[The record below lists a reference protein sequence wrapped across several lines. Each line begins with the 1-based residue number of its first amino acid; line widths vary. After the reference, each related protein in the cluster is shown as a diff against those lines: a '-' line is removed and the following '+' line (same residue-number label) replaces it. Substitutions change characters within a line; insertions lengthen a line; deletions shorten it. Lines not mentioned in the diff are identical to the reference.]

1 MSHNYEKHTWS
12 VGEVITKALIDRM
25 ETGIDNAVDKSGD
38 TISGNLDFIDP
49 QSSDATRQ
57 KGRIVWDDYTN
68 PTTGIS
74 YGRLKIQQF
83 TNVPN
88 LITSGTGKGYYTYN
102 EEGKPIVD
110 TYSFPQRLCEIATNE
125 SGKTYRVFT
134 SNGTTNGAAY
144 WDSGSATDNDL
155 QYGILPLKYGGLGF
169 VPAANGA
176 LYVNTNSQNN
186 KVVTVAT
193 LPVIYGGTG
202 LTTVPKNY
210 LLLGDSTDETP
221 NAPLKTLAP
230 GENGQVL
237 KIVKG
242 APTWATDN
250 TTPYP
255 YTEYTSTTN
264 NGITTATFTM
274 NNRTVWNDGRVARI
288 GHILQFFT
296 KDVPIKDGDQNV
308 VVTDFTT
315 KYTNAIIVGENHN
328 RFVFREHHLS
338 ENGVENYYLP
348 APTNTTS
355 PIKNYDILTS
365 KHYLP
370 AKYGRLAPL
379 KLNNTTDVRDCAV
392 FGGLGAF
399 DSRVVNQL
407 SNNSNIVIPSN
418 SDHVAQSQAVW
429 VTGTFKTQ
437 YCYVTGNPPIFNIDT
452 EAPAKSTIT
461 WGSLPALNLRYT
473 KISNLSAQVQRDT
486 DTNEIKNILLP
497 NDNRPQY
504 EDVTLASFRARHVTT
519 GDSWKYRWPM
529 GTERQAVIDVV
540 TYIDD
545 NFTDASNYGQ
555 NKRGNFAFHL
565 PTCKWSEWVSAY
577 NQSSA
582 STKDK
587 SFGVHYSILT
597 TKNYHMYSDTITLK
611 NDITIANSHQ
621 VLGTIQYQNFSFPDL
636 DYQGVATL
644 AELAEYST
652 LGGGLILSVRNKG
665 GSGCEI
671 WGYTNG
677 NTTVLRKGTK
687 IDFIGMHTIPETWNS
702 DDND

>member
-1 MSHNYEKHTWS
+1 MSHSYEKHTWN

-68 PTTGIS
+68 TTTGIS

-110 TYSFPQRLCEIATNE
+110 TYSFPQRLCEIAANE
-125 SGKTYRVFT
+125 SGKTYRIFT
-134 SNGTTNGAAY
+134 SNGTVNGAAY
-144 WDSGSATDNDL
+144 WDSGTATDNDL

-169 VPAANGA
+169 VPTANGA
-176 LYVNTNSQNN
+176 LYVNTDGQGN
-186 KVVTVAT
+186 KVITVAT
-193 LPVIYGGTG
+193 LPVIRGGTG
-202 LTTVPKNY
+202 LTTVPENY
-210 LLLGDSTDETP
+210 LLLGGSAT
-221 NAPLKTLAP
+221 NVPLKTLAP
-230 GENGQVL
+230 GNNGQVL
-237 KIVKG
+237 KIVNG
-242 APTWATDN
+242 APTWAADS

-255 YTEYTSTTN
+255 YTEYTSATN
-264 NGITTATFTM
+264 NGITTATFTI

-288 GHILQFFT
+288 GNILQFFT
-296 KDVPIKDGDQNV
+296 RNTVPIVDGDQNV
-308 VVTDFTT
+308 VVTDLTT
-315 KYTNAIIVGENHN
+315 KYSNAIIVGDYTNQ
-328 RFVFREHHLS
+328 FVFREHHITG
-338 ENGVENYYLP
+338 EGVENYYLP
-348 APTNTTS
+348 APTNEN
-355 PIKNYDILTS
+355 PPKQDYDILTS

-370 AKYGRLAPL
+370 AEYGRLAAL
-379 KLNNTTDVRDCAV
+379 KFNDTTNTFVRDYAV
-392 FGGLGAF
+392 FGAFGAF

-407 SNNSNIVIPSN
+407 SKNSNIVIPSN
-418 SDHVAQSQAVW
+418 SDHVAQSQGVW

-437 YCYVTGNPPIFNIDT
+437 YCYVTGNPPMFTD
-452 EAPAKSTIT
+452 STID

-473 KISNLSAQVQRDT
+473 KISNLSAQVQRNT
-486 DTNEIKNILLP
+486 EKKITQILLP
-497 NDNRPQY
+497 ANNLPQY

-519 GDSWKYRWPM
+519 GNSWEYRWPM

-540 TYIDD
+540 TYVDD
-545 NFTDASNYGQ
+545 NFANASGYGN

-565 PTCKWSEWVSAY
+565 PTCKWSEWVTAY
-577 NQSSA
+577 NNSSA
-582 STKDK
+582 STKDT

-597 TKNYHMYSDTITLK
+597 TKNYYMYSDTITLK

-644 AELAEYST
+644 ADLAETST

-677 NTTVLRKGTK
+677 NTTVLKAGTK

-702 DDND
+702 DDNA